1 MIGMTSQNATKVFRC
16 SQKVRDALAAEAA
29 SDCEHN
35 IEDALS
41 DGIDDSKTVR
51 KMCVSCG
58 SFFGY
63 YTVEHIPIKVTAGQA
78 GKIAVQMGQQKLAY
92 NKTVAY
98 LCGLLKEGL
107 AHTEDKVTAYDATC
121 LIPSEHKL
129 YNELTRWRQ
138 DEVRFSK
145 GASSLQRVGVSEA
158 RKAVKAHIKSWYKSY
173 KKLEYCKSKD
183 LKLSKSAVLLTA
195 VPVWKPRGIKV
206 ENSHKQRKALFR
218 TRRKQVR
225 KNKKVLTV
233 ANDGYYDH
241 DKGVWQVP
249 KVGRIEARKLL
260 DEGLIT
266 RSFHVIERP
275 GEKGRRRWRVNAT
288 VLLRIPAPVSRDDI
302 VENIVEHNASRVL
315 GVDLGVNIPAMF
327 SNGDSLM
334 YVERI
339 QELSVEGDRLQKKMS
354 ACRRQSRGWQQAR
367 SAYRKK
373 CAQIRQIKQECIWA
387 GMRKVCAD
395 NDVVVF
401 EKLNI
406 VGMRKSAKGTM
417 EQPGTNVGAKT
428 GLNRELGRVSWGTI
442 IQICRAAAK
451 FTGTRVILV
460 DAKNSSRECAS
471 CGHIAAGNRETQK
484 VFCCLACGYAT
495 NADLNASVVIER
507 RGVNNILKVAGVV
520 LPQGRMGSGSGIPP
534 VRDKPVVSGLARSAR
549 EPPYTIPIL
558 CLVISPMIY
567 YPV

>member
-1 MIGMTSQNATKVFRC
+1 MIDMAIQNAAKLFRC
-16 SQKVRDALAAEAA
+16 SQKVRDALADEAL

-35 IEDALS
+35 IEDAPS

-58 SFFGY
+58 AYFGY
-63 YTVEHIPIKVTAGQA
+63 YTVEHIPIKVTAKQA
-78 GKIAVQMGQQKLAY
+78 ESIGIQIDQQRLAY
-92 NKTVAY
+92 NETISY

-138 DEVRFSK
+138 DDAKFRK
-145 GASSLQRVGVSEA
+145 GAAVLQRADVSEA
-158 RKAVKAHIKSWYKSY
+158 RKAVKAHIKSWYKAY
-173 KKLEYCKSKD
+173 KKVEYCKAND

-195 VPVWKPRGIKV
+195 VPVWEPRGIDV
-206 ENSHKQRKALFR
+206 ENSDRPRKSLFR
-218 TRRKQVR
+218 TSKRQGR

-233 ANDGYYDH
+233 NDAGYYSHND
-241 DKGVWQVP
+241 GVWQVP
-249 KVGRIEARKLL
+249 KVGKIEARKLL
-260 DEGLIT
+260 DEGLIP
-266 RSFHVIERP
+266 RSFQVIERP
-275 GEKGRRRWRVNAT
+275 GEKGRRQWRVNAT
-288 VLLRIPAPVSRDDI
+288 VLLRIPAPVSKDSI
-302 VENIVEHNASRVL
+302 VNNIVEHGASRVL

-339 QELSVEGDRLQKKMS
+339 QELTVEGDRLQKKMS

-367 SAYRKK
+367 SAYRKT
-373 CAQIRQIKQECIWA
+373 CAQIKQIRTACVWDE
-387 GMRKVCAD
+387 MRKVCAD

-406 VGMRKSAKGTM
+406 VGPRKSAKGTM

-471 CGHIAAGNRETQK
+471 CGI
-484 VFCCLACGYAT
+484 
-495 NADLNASVVIER
+495 
-507 RGVNNILKVAGVV
+507 
-520 LPQGRMGSGSGIPP
+520 
-534 VRDKPVVSGLARSAR
+534 
-549 EPPYTIPIL
+549 
-558 CLVISPMIY
+558 
-567 YPV
+567 

>member
-1 MIGMTSQNATKVFRC
+1 
-16 SQKVRDALAAEAA
+16 
-29 SDCEHN
+29 
-35 IEDALS
+35 
-41 DGIDDSKTVR
+41 
-51 KMCVSCG
+51 MCVRCG
-58 SFFGY
+58 VFFGY
-63 YTVEHIPIKVTAGQA
+63 YTVERIPIKVNAQQA

-138 DEVRFSK
+138 DDVRFSK

-158 RKAVKAHIKSWYKSY
+158 RKAVKAHIKSWYKAY

-206 ENSHKQRKALFR
+206 ENSHRPRKTLFR

-225 KNKKVLTV
+225 KNKKVLNV
-233 ANDGYYDH
+233 ANGGYYNH
-241 DKGVWQVP
+241 EGGFWKVP

-260 DEGLIT
+260 DEGLIP
-266 RSFHVIERP
+266 RSFQVIERP

-288 VLLRIPAPVSRDDI
+288 VLLRIPAPVSKDSI
-302 VENIVEHNASRVL
+302 VNNIVEHGASRVL

-327 SNGDSLM
+327 SNGDSMM

-339 QELSVEGDRLQKKMS
+339 QELTVEGDRLKKKMS
-354 ACRRQSRGWQQAR
+354 ACRRQSRGWQQTR
-367 SAYRKK
+367 SAYRKT
-373 CAQIRQIKQECIWA
+373 CAQVKQIRTACVWDE
-387 GMRKVCAD
+387 MRKVCAD

-417 EQPGTNVGAKT
+417 ETPGSNVGAKT

-471 CGHIAAGNRETQK
+471 CGHIAKENRETQP
-484 VFCCLACGYAT
+484 VFCCLACGHSS

-507 RGVNNILKVAGVV
+507 RGTNHILKVAGVV

-534 VRDKPVVSGLARSAR
+534 VRDKPDMSGLAQS
-549 EPPYTIPIL
+549 
-558 CLVISPMIY
+558 
-567 YPV
+567 